1 MKSTGMPSARL
12 AKSLLWLIA
21 VPHLCLAQQAL
32 VRSYAD
38 PALSIGQ
45 AYLTHY
51 GELCVALLPTH
62 VATEAGTPAFLLEG
76 NALLGESDA
85 VSDLGDDVSVAVVSG
100 SASEDCGYSMS
111 TISRAI
117 NSLIRD
123 QGLATLRSVN
133 GDGSL
138 ARMAVAI
145 IDDDGHTYL
154 RVRPTSDRI
163 QIRKGH
169 SGSLLMIRDQPVGM
183 LLSVNARHGVG
194 KILRFDALLSRAEA
208 HLAGAARPAAGVQPV
223 TTSAAARGDLAASA
237 NGGKVTGWNTLPVD
251 AEHRAANLL
260 GGAAAPYWRSRVE
273 TWPVEVE
280 VDLAGEKV
288 VINRIELDG
297 NGVPDPGELP
307 KRVEIFVNVSSEGK
321 KWRSL
326 LSREAQYDANG
337 VAVFT
342 LAPTWA
348 RQVKIAIGNSRSG
361 GTTTSLR
368 RVRISGP

>member
-1 MKSTGMPSARL
+1 MKTTEMPATRL
-12 AKSLLWLIA
+12 TKLLLLLI
-21 VPHLCLAQQAL
+21 VDPNLCLAQQAL

-51 GELCVALLPTH
+51 GEQCIALLPTH
-62 VATEAGTPAFLLEG
+62 VAMEAGTPAFLLEG
-76 NALLGESDA
+76 SALLGESDA
-85 VSDLGDDVSVAVVSG
+85 VSDLGDDLSLALVSG
-100 SASEDCGYSMS
+100 SASGDCGYSMS
-111 TISRAI
+111 TLSRAV
-117 NSLIRD
+117 NGLIRN

-133 GDGSL
+133 GDASL

-154 RVRPTSDRI
+154 RVRPTRDRI

-169 SGSLLMIRDQPVGM
+169 SGSLLMIRDKPVGM

-194 KILRFDALLSRAEA
+194 KILRFDALLSRAEE
-208 HLAGAARPAAGVQPV
+208 HLADAAQAQPTMQPATTTGAARA
-223 TTSAAARGDLAASA
+223 DLAAAA
-237 NGGKVTGWNTLPVD
+237 NGGRITGWNTLPVD
-251 AEHRAANLL
+251 AEHRAANLI
-260 GGAAAPYWRSRVE
+260 GSTAAPYWRSRTE
-273 TWPVEVE
+273 TWPVEVA

-297 NGVPDPGELP
+297 SGVPDPGELP
-307 KRVEIFVNVSSEGK
+307 KRVEIFVNVSSEGEN
-321 KWRSL
+321 WRSL
-326 LSREAQYDANG
+326 VAREAQYDASD

-348 RQVKIAIGNSRSG
+348 RQVKIAIGDSRDSVD
-361 GTTTSLR
+361 TTSLR

>member
-1 MKSTGMPSARL
+1 MKITEIPVARL
-12 AKSLLWLIA
+12 IKLLLLLIA
-21 VPHLCLAQQAL
+21 GPHLCLAQQAL

-51 GELCVALLPTH
+51 GDRCIALLPTH

-85 VSDLGDDVSVAVVSG
+85 ISDLGDDVSVAVVSG
-100 SASEDCGYSMS
+100 SASGDCGYSMS
-111 TISRAI
+111 TISRAV
-117 NSLIRD
+117 NDLIRN

-145 IDDDGHTYL
+145 IDDDGSTYL

-208 HLAGAARPAAGVQPV
+208 HLAGDARPDTAVSSADTTGAAH
-223 TTSAAARGDLAASA
+223 GDLAAAA
-237 NGGKVTGWNTLPVD
+237 NGGSITGWNTLPVD
-251 AEHRAANLL
+251 AEHRAANLV
-260 GGAAAPYWRSRVE
+260 GSDTAPFWRTRVE
-273 TWPVEVE
+273 AWPAEVE

-297 NGVPDPGELP
+297 NGIPDPGELP
-307 KRVEIFVNVSSEGK
+307 NRVEIFVNVGSGEKS
-321 KWRSL
+321 WRSL
-326 LSREAQYDANG
+326 LSREAEYDAKG

-348 RQVKIAIGNSRSG
+348 RQVKIAVGDSRVSPG
-361 GTTTSLR
+361 TTSLR
-368 RVRISGP
+368 RIRISGP